1 LGHRINS
8 IGLFLSLAYLA
19 WAFAAGE
26 FVEGRMREKLA
37 RQAVSY
43 THRWGGDWQ
52 VIPNLKN
59 WFLMGLSQ

>member
-43 THRWGGDWQ
+43 THRWGATGR
-52 VIPNLKN
+52 
-59 WFLMGLSQ
+59 